1 MLHRIP
7 FKFAIKTMLIL
18 LFLVFAFHLLVL
30 TELIPYTIVWGGKFQ
45 NITQMRRFELVS
57 VIINPFMICVLA
69 IKGNYISVNIPV
81 KVINIILW
89 LFVVLFALNTI
100 GNLFAATLT
109 ETLVFA
115 PLTFISALLCFRIV
129 MERYK

>member
-1 MLHRIP
+1 MLNTTP
-7 FKFAIKTMLIL
+7 LKFSIKIILIL
-18 LFLVFAFHLLVL
+18 LFIVFVFHLLVL
-30 TELIPYTIVWGGKFQ
+30 TELIPYTIIWGGKFQ
-45 NITQMRRFELVS
+45 NLTEMRRFEIAS
-57 VIINPFMICVLA
+57 IIINAFMICVLA
-69 IKGNYISVNIPV
+69 IKGNYITVNIPV

-109 ETLVFA
+109 ETIVFT

-129 MERYK
+129 MERNK